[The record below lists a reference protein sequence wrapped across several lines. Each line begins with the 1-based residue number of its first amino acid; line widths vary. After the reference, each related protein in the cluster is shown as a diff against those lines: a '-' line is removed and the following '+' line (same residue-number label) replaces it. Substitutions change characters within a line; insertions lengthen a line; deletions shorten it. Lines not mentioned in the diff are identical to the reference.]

1 MSQYSYTKNRLPT
14 DFGSADNTEHLFQS
28 YLSEMDHL
36 GVVVDQDLSVALK
49 QLAKFT
55 NIYQGL
61 NSFLNYPSDSA
72 LRMSDSSNR
81 LEIAKED
88 LPMMIPL
95 MNNSIVLAMEA
106 IEGRIEDLIGEDNY
120 EEFQEV
126 LCLN

>member
-1 MSQYSYTKNRLPT
+1 MNQYRNTKNRLPT

-88 LPMMIPL
+88 LPMVIPL
-95 MNNSIVLAMEA
+95 MNNSIVLARLA

>member
-1 MSQYSYTKNRLPT
+1 MRQYRNTTNRLPT

-28 YLSEMDHL
+28 YLSEMNRI
-36 GVVVDQDLSVALK
+36 GVVIDQDLSVALK

-88 LPMMIPL
+88 LPMVIPL
-95 MNNSIVLAMEA
+95 MNNGIWLAMEA

>member
-1 MSQYSYTKNRLPT
+1 MNQYRNTNNRLPT

-28 YLSEMDHL
+28 YLSEMDRL

-88 LPMMIPL
+88 LPMVIPL
-95 MNNSIVLAMEA
+95 MNNGIMLAMEA